1 MSKRVVAYV
10 AFCQNSDDVYDTS
23 MILLA
28 LFMAV
33 LSTQTWKSTVE
44 IVTLIPL
51 ETQQSFLFYLS
62 KQLHHFPLIDLK
74 CFIIVSL
81 NGKVSCLARKI
92 KILITHHT

>member
-1 MSKRVVAYV
+1 
-10 AFCQNSDDVYDTS
+10 

-33 LSTQTWKSTVE
+33 LSTHTWKLTVE
-44 IVTLIPL
+44 IETLIPL

-62 KQLHHFPLIDLK
+62 KQLHLFPLIDLK

-92 KILITHHT
+92 KILITPHT